1 MQMDLDIVSSHRLQT
16 KKFNIAIGVD
26 RPLQHVFATVLNK
39 NGKPA
44 QGFPA
49 FASYPPNRDGVKQ
62 ATDALEAFVRKSEG
76 DWSLPQIT
84 IQGLHDDLEIMN
96 EGGVI
101 GNLHIYEREQS

>member
-49 FASYPPNRDGVKQ
+49 FASYPMNRDGVKQ
-62 ATDALEAFVRKSEG
+62 ATDALEAFVRKSESN
-76 DWSLPQIT
+76 WSLPQIV
-84 IQGLHDDLEIMN
+84 IQGLHDDLEVMH
-96 EGGVI
+96 EGGDI
-101 GNLHIYEREQS
+101 GNLHIYDVEQS